1 MEEKKRRGRNPIEG
15 KRIPKKKK
23 DVNGNK
29 LKGRPSFD
37 HTAPVVVTASA
48 FAPSDLSNLYAW
60 YKYDNITQSG
70 GAVSQVSDKSGNG
83 RHAVQATSGS
93 QPLYSATGGA
103 NNYPYWTGTDAVS
116 GGRYLLA
123 GEATDWTFL
132 HDGSG
137 FTIFLVF
144 KTASTQQ
151 NYFFGTQTGAGL
163 SKGLSVVRLNNT
175 SARFAIGTGFSQN
188 ISVDYSQTLTSW
200 SKLTIFGETGSDPDY
215 YIRVNKTDVANTN
228 EFNPLTSTPSI
239 QKLGIGAG
247 GGGAYSISCDLHE
260 VIVYNKVLTTGEV
273 ANVENYLTNRY
284 T

>member
-1 MEEKKRRGRNPIEG
+1 MHSIMSNFFQIDNTPKV
-15 KRIPKKKK
+15 IPGLYLWLRS
-23 DVNGNK
+23 DDLIQSSGTV
-29 LKGRPSFD
+29 
-37 HTAPVVVTASA
+37 SA
-48 FAPSDLSNLYAW
+48 ALDR
-60 YKYDNITQSG
+60 
-70 GAVSQVSDKSGNG
+70 SGNG
-83 RHAVQATSGS
+83 RHAVQPTSAS
-93 QPLYSATGGA
+93 QPFYSATGGA

-123 GEATDWTFL
+123 GETTDWTFL